1 MITDRE
7 LSEFLS
13 DGLPTSTPLRLPEQ
27 WLGVHEEGSSTQ
39 ESATARRGG
48 NPRAAPL
55 LPPRVKYFDS

>member
-27 WLGVHEEGSSTQ
+27 WLRVHEEGSSAQ
-39 ESATARRGG
+39 ESANRMARRE
-48 NPRAAPL
+48 PARCSSP
-55 LPPRVKYFDS
+55 PPRVKYFDS